1 MFKMTRI
8 AAKVAVL
15 ASSLA
20 CVSLASAAEDVMFS
34 TGGYARGG
42 EGLRT
47 MKVMKA
53 IDKDSDKMVSK
64 EEFITMH
71 EATFDKMDK
80 NQDGMLSAEEWAG
93 KQRKSDSRP
102 TNKKE
107 SITGREGAATKEGA
121 ASKERP
127 ATKADEAPNKNDRKG
142 SMDDSVPGNKD
153 LLGPTR

>member
-1 MFKMTRI
+1 MFKITRI
-8 AAKVAVL
+8 AATVAVM
-15 ASSLA
+15 ASSMA
-20 CVSLASAAEDVMFS
+20 CVSLASAADDVMFS

-80 NQDGMLSAEEWAG
+80 NQDGMISAEEWAG

-102 TNKKE
+102 TSKKG
-107 SITGREGAATKEGA
+107 SIADREGAATEGA

-127 ATKADEAPNKNDRKG
+127 ATKTDEAPNKNDRKG